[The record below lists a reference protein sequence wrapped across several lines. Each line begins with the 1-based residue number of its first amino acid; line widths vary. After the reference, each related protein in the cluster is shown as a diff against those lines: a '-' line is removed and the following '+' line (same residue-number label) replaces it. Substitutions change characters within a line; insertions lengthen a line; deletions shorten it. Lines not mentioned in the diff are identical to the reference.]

1 MKENSDVEAGVQM
14 VKRLLAIGNPVMLS
28 AGEGGFAE
36 PTNLRVR
43 RK

>member
-1 MKENSDVEAGVQM
+1 MKENSDVEADTRM

-36 PTNLRVR
+36 PANLRAR